1 MNFHLPRLFRPKP
14 SLEEFAAMRDRA
26 LVAETKAVL
35 LENIVE
41 HSNRHRREIR
51 KDAGSYRDQAAKRK
65 AELIAYRASLS
76 NPVRE
81 EA

>member
-1 MNFHLPRLFRPKP
+1 MNLPFRFFHRPTR
-14 SLEEFAAMRDRA
+14 EEYAAMRDRA

-35 LENIVE
+35 LLDIVE
-41 HSNRHRREIR
+41 HANRPRREVR
-51 KDAGSYRDQAAKRK
+51 KDAGRYREESAKRK
-65 AELIAYRASLS
+65 AELIAYAARLS

>member
-1 MNFHLPRLFRPKP
+1 MTFHFPSLFRPKP
-14 SLEEFAAMRDRA
+14 SLEEYAAMRDRA

-41 HSNRHRREIR
+41 HANRPRREVL
-51 KDAGSYRDQAAKRK
+51 KDAGRYREESAKRK
-65 AELIAYRASLS
+65 AELIAYAARLS

>member
-1 MNFHLPRLFRPKP
+1 MNFHFPSLFRPKP

-41 HSNRHRREIR
+41 HANRPRREIR
-51 KDAGSYRDQAAKRK
+51 KDAGSYLAAKSETTQR
-65 AELIAYRASLS
+65 LMRLQGRS
-76 NPVRE
+76 
-81 EA
+81 